1 MDCVSPFF
9 CCALRCAQVHP
20 SAAALGAAAVRLFCD
35 VAGAAIA
42 RKGGA
47 VVALSGGSLPGLLAG
62 LASAQLDWAKVHV
75 FLADERCVAAS
86 DPECSMSALKAAFLS
101 AVPIPAANVHGLNG
115 SSDAQAEADAY
126 QAALLALPA
135 ALLPR
140 SAAGIPALD
149 LVLLGVGPD
158 GHTASLFPN
167 RAALAVA
174 DRAVLAVTDSPKP
187 PAARVSLSLPTLNAA
202 GVVAFFAAGPAK
214 AEVVQRVLECQAL
227 PGALPAQLVRPAPPG
242 ELRWCLDAQAAAQLR
257 TADWANP
264 NKWPRSEVPAA
275 PKA

>member
-1 MDCVSPFF
+1 M
-9 CCALRCAQVHP
+9 HP
-20 SAAALGAAAVRLFCD
+20 SAAALGAAGVRLFCD
-35 VAGAAIA
+35 VVNAAIA

-47 VVALSGGSLPGLLAG
+47 VVALSGGSLPAMLAG
-62 LASAQLDWAKVHV
+62 LATAQLDWAKVHV

-86 DPECSMSALKAAFLS
+86 DPECSLRALQAAFLG
-101 AVPIPAANVHGLNG
+101 AVAIPPANVHGLTG
-115 SSDAQAEADAY
+115 SSDAAAEAAAY

-135 ALLPR
+135 SLLPR
-140 SAAGIPALD
+140 SGGGIPSLD
-149 LVLLGVGPD
+149 LILPGVGPD

-202 GVVAFFAAGPAK
+202 GVVAFFAAGAAK

-242 ELRWCLDAQAAAQLR
+242 ELRWCLDAAAAAQLR
-257 TADWANP
+257 TADWASP
-264 NKWPRSEVPAA
+264 NKWPRSEVPAP